1 MIAWLTLLPLRA
13 KLIGVAVAGVLA
25 SLGYLWL
32 RWRIAASRAASATAK
47 ADALEAARKAEIR
60 IAERRSELREKHRL
74 IREQI
79 EASKIRDGLDGQGWG
94 P

>member
-1 MIAWLTLLPLRA
+1 MIGWLTLLPLRA
-13 KLIGVAVAGVLA
+13 KLIGIAVAGVLA
-25 SLGYLWL
+25 TIGYLWL

-60 IAERRSELREKHRL
+60 IAERRAELRERHRL